1 MVVDDATVGRM
12 QLHRNI
18 RKIKIYCA
26 KAVVGYSYSH
36 HYELKHGRL
45 PTLERINKI
54 KIKHNNRIERRLE
67 LNLTC
72 QKEGQWNNDGA
83 IDINDKDL
91 IGHDAPEESD
101 DGTSDVKIQ
110 MKEISYRILL
120 FPEQL
125 HQWLLHVPELS

>member
-1 MVVDDATVGRM
+1 
-12 QLHRNI
+12 
-18 RKIKIYCA
+18 
-26 KAVVGYSYSH
+26 
-36 HYELKHGRL
+36 
-45 PTLERINKI
+45 
-54 KIKHNNRIERRLE
+54 
-67 LNLTC
+67 LTC